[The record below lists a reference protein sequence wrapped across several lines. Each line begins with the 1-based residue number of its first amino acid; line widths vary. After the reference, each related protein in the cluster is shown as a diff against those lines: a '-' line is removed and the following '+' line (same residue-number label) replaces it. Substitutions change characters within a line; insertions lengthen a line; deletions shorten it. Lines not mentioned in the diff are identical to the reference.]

1 MRTGDV
7 CIRGDDGKIVK
18 TVAITRESK
27 QEPEADYSGFVGFLI
42 GCIGK
47 EKADKNGKDDYGKFG
62 ERENK

>member
-42 GCIGK
+42 GKKFDGGK
-47 EKADKNGKDDYGKFG
+47 PNDDQISKNGV
-62 ERENK
+62 